1 MKILVVEDD
10 FTCRRLLQK
19 LLSDYGECDIAVDGN
34 EALEAF
40 EIAWDDGKP
49 YDLVCMDIMMPNLN
63 GKEALKKI
71 RSFEKE
77 KGVKGSKE
85 VKVIMTTALGDPK
98 TVIESYY
105 KCGATSYVVKPY
117 NKKKLHKEL
126 LELKLINE

>member
-1 MKILVVEDD
+1 MRILVVEDD

-19 LLSDYGECDIAVDGN
+19 LLSEYGDCDIAVDGE
-34 EALEAF
+34 EALDAF
-40 EIAWDDGKP
+40 KIAWEEGKP

-71 RSFEKE
+71 REFEKE
-77 KGVKGSKE
+77 KGVSGSGE
-85 VKVIMTTALGDPK
+85 TKVIMTTALGDPK

-117 NKKKLHKEL
+117 HKEKL
-126 LELKLINE
+126 YKELKELKLVS